1 MANISISS
9 LASGANAAA
18 SSTVP
23 RPIVPPSE
31 SKPESVA
38 PAPAAKVAVDVP
50 QQNTS
55 VQPQLEQVQQAIER
69 VKQSIK
75 PSLGNSLDFQVD
87 QSTGKTVVRITDLTT
102 NTLVRQIPS
111 EEMLTIARAL
121 DAMQGRGGL
130 LKGQA

>member
-1 MANISISS
+1 MANISISN

-18 SSTVP
+18 SSSVP
-23 RPIVPPSE
+23 RPIVPPSDTKPDAVAPTPVV
-31 SKPESVA
+31 KPE
-38 PAPAAKVAVDVP
+38 VP
-50 QQNTS
+50 QQSSS

-75 PSLGNSLDFQVD
+75 PPLGNSLDFQVD

-111 EEMLTIARAL
+111 EEMLTIAKAL